1 MKNSITRSIAVT
13 GSLLLATGLV
23 AVEVSAAGFQVSETS
38 VSALGRA
45 FAGAGISAEGPS
57 DMFHNPA
64 GLMLSSGREME
75 FGLHSIHPNAEFKD
89 DGSILPSS
97 VPPGHESNGGTTA
110 LVPNFFYATNR
121 GADLRYGIGLT
132 SPFGLTTEY
141 DPNWIGRYHA
151 IKSELITVELNPT
164 MAMRVNE
171 NLSLGGGI
179 TLIKAEAELSQ
190 AQFTGT
196 PTDGRATV
204 EGDDIAFGFNL
215 GIVAGDENARLGF
228 GYRSKVDLHITGK
241 LYSSQPTG
249 ANANLTLPATA
260 YLSGFKKLNDKFDV
274 LATIRWTDW
283 STFKELRIDFDEIPP
298 PILPGVLTP
307 FPPPAI
313 KKYNWKDSNTYSI
326 GVNYR
331 PNQRWTLRGGYARD
345 ESPIAKDEFR
355 TPRIPDGDRDW
366 LTLGGSYQ
374 ASAKTRI
381 DFAFAHLF
389 TDAARVNQDAD
400 LLPTENPPT
409 SKLKGTYED
418 TEANIFAIQLH
429 YKLGAAK

>member
-1 MKNSITRSIAVT
+1 MKKSITRSIAVT

-89 DGSILPSS
+89 DGSI
-97 VPPGHESNGGTTA
+97 VPPPEGPDSNGGTTA

-164 MAMRVNE
+164 MAMRVTE

-190 AQFTGT
+190 AQYI
-196 PTDGRATV
+196 PTNPPIDARVTV
-204 EGDDIAFGFNL
+204 KGDDIALGFNL

-228 GYRSKVDLHITGK
+228 GYRSKVDLNVDGELTVNGTPM
-241 LYSSQPTG
+241 SG
-249 ANANLTLPATA
+249 ANADLTLPATA
-260 YLSGFKKLNDKFDV
+260 YLSGFKKLNHKLDL

-283 STFKELRIDFDEIPP
+283 STFKELRVEFDDDNLQPEI
-298 PILPGVLTP
+298 TP
-307 FPPPAI
+307 
-313 KKYNWKDSNTYSI
+313 YNWQDSNTYSI

-331 PNQRWTLRGGYARD
+331 PNHSWTLRGGYARD
-345 ESPIAKDEFR
+345 ESPIAKGKFR

-389 TDAARVNQDAD
+389 TDAASVRQPDAVAGAATAE
-400 LLPTENPPT
+400 LN
-409 SKLKGTYED
+409 GTYEN

-429 YKLGAAK
+429 YKLGTTAK

>member
-45 FAGAGISAEGPS
+45 FAGAGISADGPS

-64 GLMLSSGREME
+64 GLMLSKGREME

-89 DGSILPSS
+89 NGSAHTPS
-97 VPPGHESNGGTTA
+97 PPPPEGRESNGGTTA
-110 LVPNFFYATNR
+110 LVPNFFYATSR

-141 DPNWIGRYHA
+141 DPKWIGRYHA

-179 TLIKAEAELSQ
+179 TLIKAEAELSR

-196 PTDGRATV
+196 PAGDARVTV
-204 EGDDIAFGFNL
+204 EGDDIALGFNL
-215 GIVAGDENARLGF
+215 GIVAGDENARFGF
-228 GYRSKVDLHITGK
+228 GYRSKVDLHVDGDLTITGPINEK
-241 LYSSQPTG
+241 IG
-249 ANANLTLPATA
+249 ATADLTLPATA
-260 YLSGFKKLNDKFDV
+260 YLSGFKKLNHKFDL

-283 STFKELRIDFDEIPP
+283 STFKELRIDGDDG
-298 PILPGVLTP
+298 LPLSS
-307 FPPPAI
+307 
-313 KKYNWKDSNTYSI
+313 KEYNWKDSNTYSI

-331 PNQRWTLRGGYARD
+331 PNHSWTLRGGYARD
-345 ESPIAKDEFR
+345 ESPIAKGKFR

-366 LTLGGSYQ
+366 LTLGASYQ

-389 TDAARVNQDAD
+389 TDAARVNQTAYLGPAD
-400 LLPTENPPT
+400 MPKAVT
-409 SKLKGTYED
+409 SELKGAYEN

-429 YKLGAAK
+429 YKLGTTAK

>member
-13 GSLLLATGLV
+13 GSLLLGTGLV

-45 FAGAGISAEGPS
+45 FAGAGISADGPS

-64 GLMLSSGREME
+64 GLMLGKGREME

-89 DGSILPSS
+89 DGSTHTPLSLSIPI
-97 VPPGHESNGGTTA
+97 GRESNGGTTA

-164 MAMRVNE
+164 MAMRVTE

-179 TLIKAEAELSQ
+179 TLIKAEAELSR
-190 AQFTGT
+190 AQLTGG
-196 PTDGRATV
+196 TDGRVTV

-228 GYRSKVDLHITGK
+228 GYRSKVDIKVDGELTVSGTVNFDK
-241 LYSSQPTG
+241 KVG
-249 ANANLTLPATA
+249 ATADLTLPATA
-260 YLSGFKKLNDKFDV
+260 YLSGFKKLNDKLDL

-283 STFKELRIDFDEIPP
+283 STFKELRIDGDDG
-298 PILPGVLTP
+298 LPLSS
-307 FPPPAI
+307 
-313 KKYNWKDSNTYSI
+313 KEYNWKDSNTYSI

-331 PNQRWTLRGGYARD
+331 PNHSWTLRGGYARD
-345 ESPIAKDEFR
+345 ESPIAKGKFR

-389 TDAARVNQDAD
+389 TDAARVNQTANLDPRMPD
-400 LLPTENPPT
+400 GPPT
-409 SKLKGTYED
+409 SELNGTYEN

-429 YKLGAAK
+429 YKLGTTAK